1 MKRFFITGIG
11 TDVGKTIVSAI
22 LVEAFNADY
31 WKPIQAGDL
40 NNTDTMKV
48 RSLIS
53 NAKSKFHPEAYQLT
67 KQISPHAA
75 AEADGIKINIDTL
88 ALPITSNSLIIEGA
102 GGLMVP
108 LNDEFLVIDLIQK
121 LKAEVILVSNNYLG
135 SINHTLLT
143 VEALKNR
150 NIPIAGI
157 IFNGKPT
164 KTSEEYILN
173 YTGLKSLLFI
183 EEEKKI
189 DKEMILKYKAM
200 LKLTFVNQE

>member
-1 MKRFFITGIG
+1 MKRFFVTGIG
-11 TDVGKTIVSAI
+11 TDVGKTIASAI
-22 LVEAFNADY
+22 LVESLHADY

-40 NNTDTMKV
+40 DNTDTMKV

-53 NAKSKFHPEAYQLT
+53 NTTSKFHPETYQLT
-67 KQISPHAA
+67 KPMSPHAA

-88 ALPITSNSLIIEGA
+88 TLPITTNSLIIEGA

-108 LNDEFLVIDLIQK
+108 LNDKFLVIDLIQK
-121 LKAEVILVSNNYLG
+121 LKAEVILVSSNYLG

-143 VEALKNR
+143 VDALKNR

-157 IFNGKPT
+157 IFNGRSA
-164 KTSEEYILN
+164 KTSEEYILS
-173 YTGLKSLLFI
+173 YTGLKRLLSI

-189 DKEMILKYKAM
+189 DKEMVLKYEAM
-200 LKLTFVNQE
+200 LKPAFVNQK

>member
-1 MKRFFITGIG
+1 MKRFFVTGIG
-11 TDVGKTIVSAI
+11 TDVGKTIASAI
-22 LVEAFNADY
+22 LVESLHADY

-40 NNTDTMKV
+40 DNTDTMKV

-53 NAKSKFHPEAYQLT
+53 NTRSKFHPETYQLT
-67 KQISPHAA
+67 KQMSPHAA

-121 LKAEVILVSNNYLG
+121 LKVEVIIVSSNYLG

-143 VEALKNR
+143 VEALKSR

-157 IFNGKPT
+157 IFNGRST

-173 YTGLKSLLFI
+173 YTGLKSLLSI
-183 EEEKKI
+183 EEETKI
-189 DKEMILKYKAM
+189 DKEMILKYKAI
-200 LKLTFVNQE
+200 LNTDIC

>member
-88 ALPITSNSLIIEGA
+88 ALPITTNSLIIEGA

-200 LKLTFVNQE
+200 LKY

>member
-11 TDVGKTIVSAI
+11 TDVGKTVASAI
-22 LVEAFNADY
+22 LVESLHADY

-53 NAKSKFHPEAYQLT
+53 NTKSEFHPEIYQLT
-67 KQISPHAA
+67 KPMSPHAA
-75 AEADGIKINIDTL
+75 AEADGVKINIDAL

-108 LNDEFLVIDLIQK
+108 LNDEFLVVDLIQK
-121 LKAEVILVSNNYLG
+121 LKAEVILVSKNYLG

-143 VEALKNR
+143 VEALKKR
-150 NIPIAGI
+150 GIPIAGI
-157 IFNGKPT
+157 IFNGKSN
-164 KTSEEYILN
+164 KSSEDYILN
-173 YTGLKSLLFI
+173 YTGLKKLLSI

-200 LKLTFVNQE
+200 LKY